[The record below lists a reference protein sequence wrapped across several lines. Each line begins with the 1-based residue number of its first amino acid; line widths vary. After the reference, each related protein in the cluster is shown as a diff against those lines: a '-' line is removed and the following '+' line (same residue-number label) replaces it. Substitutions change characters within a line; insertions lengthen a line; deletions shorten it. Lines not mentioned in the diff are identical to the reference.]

1 MNNLH
6 FDHSYCDN
14 PLKREA
20 LIVLFETVFGISS
33 DFLLRFYERGYWDPT
48 YRPFSFFEGDMVVA
62 NVSMFDMP
70 LVINGMNVKAAGIQS
85 VMTHPSYR
93 GKGLIRKLFVEI
105 FSRYDQQYPLFFLYT
120 QIPAMYQKFGFR
132 ILSQCHFICENV
144 KKMGKT
150 NSLVE
155 LDMHNE
161 KDADLVRKMFE
172 KRTPVSHVFGF
183 RHHQSPFFF
192 QVLSGDM
199 KAKVAYAPTL
209 EVVLVYDRSNTT
221 LHLYDII
228 GSRIPS
234 LHVIASCFDFDISK
248 VEIHFSPDLLETS
261 EVKIVISPNQRLMVR
276 GGLPTG
282 KYHFAIPSIAE
293 F

>member
-14 PLKREA
+14 HLKRKA
-20 LIVLFETVFGISS
+20 LIALFEMVFGISS
-33 DFLLRFYERGYWDPT
+33 DFLSCFYERGYWDPT
-48 YRPFSFFEGDMVVA
+48 YRPYSFFKGNKVVA

-70 LVINGMNVKAAGIQS
+70 LVINGQNVKAAGIQS
-85 VMTHPSYR
+85 VMTYPSYQ

-105 FSRYDQQYPLFFLYT
+105 FSRYEHQYPLFFLYT

-132 ILSQCHFICENV
+132 VLSQYHFICEDV
-144 KKMGKT
+144 EKIGKQKP
-150 NSLVE
+150 LME

-161 KDADLVRKMFE
+161 QDANMVRKMFD
-172 KRTPVSHVFGF
+172 KRAPVSHVFGF
-183 RHHQSPFFF
+183 RHHQNAFFF
-192 QVLSGDM
+192 QVLSGDT
-199 KAKVAYAPTL
+199 KVKVAYAPTL
-209 EVVLVYDRSNTT
+209 DVVLVYNRSNTT

-228 GSRIPS
+228 GSRIPN
-234 LHVIASCFDFDISK
+234 LHVITSCFDFDFSK
-248 VEIHFSPDLLETS
+248 VEIHFSPDLLEAS
-261 EVKIVISPNQRLMVR
+261 EVKIVTNPHQRLMVR
-276 GGLPTG
+276 GDLPTE